1 MNSISSYRYYFIA
14 PTNECALDSC
24 FSENQFDFFPFNSV
38 PEITHRSYHIEKT
51 LPLGSWTWCTGG
63 VDLMGW
69 KVNLQPKL
77 MAESLM
83 KDACTIGLEGK
94 T

>member
-1 MNSISSYRYYFIA
+1 
-14 PTNECALDSC
+14 
-24 FSENQFDFFPFNSV
+24 
-38 PEITHRSYHIEKT
+38 
-51 LPLGSWTWCTGG
+51 
-63 VDLMGW
+63 MGW

-83 KDACTIGLEGK
+83 KDACTIGLEEKDMIQLISISAILKYLAPNLSSPSLDFKLFGHLPAHLANIAGGS